1 MEPKIVE
8 PKNVQN
14 GTKIISRKHKKRP
27 QKVDLNEIEI
37 KEVNGEK
44 EIEELI
50 REIECG
56 FKELELN
63 TELSPA
69 PECGEIIF
77 STKEL
82 YIPPII
88 IE

>member
-1 MEPKIVE
+1 M
-8 PKNVQN
+8 
-14 GTKIISRKHKKRP
+14 
-27 QKVDLNEIEI
+27 EI
-37 KEVNGEK
+37 KGLEENEFNAEI

-50 REIECG
+50 SEIEDG
-56 FKELELN
+56 IKEMEKKGVN
-63 TELSPA
+63 QELSPA

-77 STKEL
+77 STMEL